1 VTALLLIVAVLLF
14 LAFRADPSPDDWVS
28 NARVGV
34 AAASFFVLVL
44 GMIIF
49 PSGPFIRPH
58 PVVWRLAFGVAVLYE
73 IWLILLLFQTKE
85 HARLSM
91 KFFDQS
97 LGVPVSERSYA
108 ADCSFNWVSK
118 IKKQTELIG
127 LEFALVQCAPVRC
140 LLTSP
145 LVFFWPCLF
154 FFFFSENCDRR
165 HGHLR
170 GEPLRWLDRQG
181 THHSVRDATI
191 SVRHPARPSLSL
203 PPSVLTGPLSSSA
216 CLCSPFVP
224 VTCLSAG

>member
-1 VTALLLIVAVLLF
+1 MFRFLYKPHTVTALLLIVAVLLF

-118 IKKQTELIG
+118 IDRRGACSTPLR
-127 LEFALVQCAPVRC
+127 FAL
-140 LLTSP
+140 SP
-145 LVFFWPCLF
+145 LRASCSLPLWSFSGFACLF
-154 FFFFSENCDRR
+154 VFS
-165 HGHLR
+165 
-170 GEPLRWLDRQG
+170 QK
-181 THHSVRDATI
+181 TV
-191 SVRHPARPSLSL
+191 
-203 PPSVLTGPLSSSA
+203 TGA
-216 CLCSPFVP
+216 MDIFV
-224 VTCLSAG
+224 VSHFVGWIVKALIIR

>member
-1 VTALLLIVAVLLF
+1 MLIGDRFLYKPHTVTALLLIVAVLLF

-44 GMIIF
+44 GMLIF

-97 LGVPVSERSYA
+97 LGVPVTERSYA
-108 ADCSFNWVSK
+108 ADCSFNWVR
-118 IKKQTELIG
+118 KKNRRHS
-127 LEFALVQCAPVRC
+127 ALASPRWRC
-140 LLTSP
+140 RT
-145 LVFFWPCLF
+145 PCLRCMLTVLF
-154 FFFFSENCDRR
+154 VAACVVC
-165 HGHLR
+165 
-170 GEPLRWLDRQG
+170 
-181 THHSVRDATI
+181 VRK
-191 SVRHPARPSLSL
+191 L
-203 PPSVLTGPLSSSA
+203 
-216 CLCSPFVP
+216 
-224 VTCLSAG
+224 

>member
-118 IKKQTELIG
+118 IDRRSSSGSNPLR
-127 LEFALVQCAPVRC
+127 LRCRALCTAC
-140 LLTSP
+140 SLSP
-145 LVFFWPCLF
+145 FYLSMLVC
-154 FFFFSENCDRR
+154 FFSENCDRR

-170 GEPLRWLDRQG
+170 GEPFRWLDRQG

-191 SVRHPARPSLSL
+191 SVRRPARPSLSL
-203 PPSVLTGPLSSSA
+203 PPSVLTGPLFSSA

>member
-1 VTALLLIVAVLLF
+1 MVSFFFASLFRFLYKPHTVTALLLIVAVLLF

-118 IKKQTELIG
+118 IKKQTGLIG
-127 LEFALVQCAPVRC
+127 LESPSFGNVVARC
-140 LLTSP
+140 VLRTHFLPFIICRS
-145 LVFFWPCLF
+145 LF
-154 FFFFSENCDRR
+154 CFFS
-165 HGHLR
+165 
-170 GEPLRWLDRQG
+170 QK
-181 THHSVRDATI
+181 TV
-191 SVRHPARPSLSL
+191 
-203 PPSVLTGPLSSSA
+203 TGA
-216 CLCSPFVP
+216 MDIFV
-224 VTCLSAG
+224 VSHFVGWIVKALIIR

>member
-1 VTALLLIVAVLLF
+1 MPNAVFSVTPFSVLLLRFLYKPHTVTALLLIVAVLLF

-108 ADCSFNWVSK
+108 ADCSFNWVRKTNRRMSSCSNP
-118 IKKQTELIG
+118 LC
-127 LEFALVQCAPVRC
+127 LRCYPLCASAHFPIFLAVC
-140 LLTSP
+140 
-145 LVFFWPCLF
+145 F
-154 FFFFSENCDRR
+154 FF
-165 HGHLR
+165 
-170 GEPLRWLDRQG
+170 PQK
-181 THHSVRDATI
+181 T
-191 SVRHPARPSLSL
+191 
-203 PPSVLTGPLSSSA
+203 LTGA
-216 CLCSPFVP
+216 MDIFV
-224 VTCLSAG
+224 VSHFVGWIVKALIIR